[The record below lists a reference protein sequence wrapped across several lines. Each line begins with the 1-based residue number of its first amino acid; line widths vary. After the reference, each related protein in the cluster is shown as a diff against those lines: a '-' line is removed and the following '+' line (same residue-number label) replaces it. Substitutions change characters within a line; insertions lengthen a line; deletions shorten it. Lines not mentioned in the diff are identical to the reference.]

1 MCLQTIYFLT
11 KHLPSWLQI
20 KLPIESIL
28 LYQKSVTYPDFLDIQ
43 IGAFKDFFQIGVS
56 ADTRKEEGLWQV
68 FNDHF
73 PISDSRNNFVLEFID
88 YNIDPPRYSIKSV
101 LKED

>member
-11 KHLPSWLQI
+11 KTFTNLASNKTTNRINFASI
-20 KLPIESIL
+20 KN
-28 LYQKSVTYPDFLDIQ
+28 QFTYPDFLDIQ

-73 PISDSRNNFVLEFID
+73 PISDSREITS
-88 YNIDPPRYSIKSV
+88 Y
-101 LKED
+101 

>member
-11 KHLPSWLQI
+11 KTFTKLASNKTTNRINFASI
-20 KLPIESIL
+20 KNQL
-28 LYQKSVTYPDFLDIQ
+28 TYPDFLDIQ

-73 PISDSRNNFVLEFID
+73 QNIQYDEVL
-88 YNIDPPRYSIKSV
+88 NLVSNRVVTRP
-101 LKED
+101 